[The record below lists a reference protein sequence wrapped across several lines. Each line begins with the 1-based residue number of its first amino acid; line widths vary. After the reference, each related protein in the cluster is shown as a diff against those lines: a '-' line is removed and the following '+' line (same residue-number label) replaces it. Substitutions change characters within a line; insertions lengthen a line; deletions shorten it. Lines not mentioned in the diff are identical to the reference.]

1 MAIRDS
7 SRWSTVLTDTLGA
20 LQRARRALAV
30 RLVPSILQQQCDNAM
45 SRDRRNRPVAH
56 RDPNVSVCPEVLYMY
71 SRPLALFTVEMDR
84 QAYANRILATGAEPR
99 RLGQLE
105 EHGGSGVERVD
116 LHTHPKKI
124 TFNYNPHP
132 HLRGHTYQHDD
143 STILRLSTPVLCRVS
158 WIAGPIVR
166 LTSSGRVHDS
176 AIHVDSH
183 V

>member
-1 MAIRDS
+1 
-7 SRWSTVLTDTLGA
+7 
-20 LQRARRALAV
+20 
-30 RLVPSILQQQCDNAM
+30 
-45 SRDRRNRPVAH
+45 
-56 RDPNVSVCPEVLYMY
+56 
-71 SRPLALFTVEMDR
+71 MDR

-124 TFNYNPHP
+124 TFNHNPHP
-132 HLRGHTYQHDD
+132 HLRRHTYQHDD

-176 AIHVDSH
+176 AIQVDSH
-183 V
+183 VEHNSTYVRTPAEGYDGLADDRILVDRNDLLVHEDGQVLAADS